1 MTCYSVQPRWNI
13 WERLLIFCLLLEMG
27 KSIGENVNSKYSQ
40 RLLDPA
46 KQSIIDDLR
55 LI

>member
-1 MTCYSVQPRWNI
+1 MGKVIDFLSLARN
-13 WERLLIFCLLLEMG
+13 MG
-27 KSIGENVNSKYSQ
+27 KSIGENVNSKYSK

-46 KQSIIDDLR
+46 KQSVIDDLR